1 MSLSIDLTQEG
12 STVRAH
18 ISGEVDVSCADDL
31 RAKLESALT
40 PGISELSVNIKDMS
54 YIDSTG
60 IGVFVGLMHH
70 AKQKHIALSIHE
82 PTRNVLRIFTML
94 GLDAELGLSSN

>member
-12 STVRAH
+12 STAHAH

-40 PGISELSVNIKDMS
+40 PGVSELSVNIKDMS

-82 PTRNVLRIFTML
+82 PARNVLRIFTML